1 LSLGAFLDRYRY
13 GPAFRRWYLLPMAA
27 AIWSCPMATMLDYPL
42 ATFVRFCHNHGLLQ
56 VNGRPQWYTVAGGAR
71 QYVRRI
77 ASGLRN
83 VRVGDPV
90 LEVRR
95 QPGSGRVLV
104 RSRGGVAMYDE
115 VVLACHSDQALAL
128 LADADAEE
136 RAALSSVRYQGNRAL
151 LLVDERL
158 MPRERRVWSAWNYMS
173 DGADDPQVSVTYLL
187 NKLQPLP
194 FRTPLL
200 LSLNPLTEPAAE
212 SMIAEFDYMH
222 PIFDQ
227 AAIDA
232 QQGLAKIQGRRQV
245 WFAGAWT
252 GYGFHEDGL
261 SSGLAVAAGI
271 RQAQPVRRAA

>member
-1 LSLGAFLDRYRY
+1 
-13 GPAFRRWYLLPMAA
+13 
-27 AIWSCPMATMLDYPL
+27 
-42 ATFVRFCHNHGLLQ
+42 
-56 VNGRPQWYTVAGGAR
+56 
-71 QYVRRI
+71 
-77 ASGLRN
+77 
-83 VRVGDPV
+83 
-90 LEVRR
+90 
-95 QPGSGRVLV
+95 
-104 RSRGGVAMYDE
+104 MYDE

-136 RAALSSVRYQGNRAL
+136 RAALSSVRYQANRAL
-151 LLVDERL
+151 LHVDPRL

-200 LSLNPLTEPAAE
+200 LSLNPLTEPAPE

-232 QQGLAKIQGRRQV
+232 QQGLAEIQGRRQV

-271 RQAQPVRRAA
+271 RQTQPLRRAA